1 MDEYSKKYSAA
12 LIGLGRIGFSLGF
25 DRKREQPAS
34 HTMALKNCRRIR
46 LIAGCDTDSTTR
58 SEWKKSLK
66 KAAVYSSA
74 VKMLAETKPDIVS
87 VAVNESSHL
96 ECALE
101 AIQAKPRLVIL
112 EKPVALTVADGLK
125 IAEAAGNYK
134 VPVMINHER
143 RFAEDYKSAR
153 SCLSS
158 IGEIQKINASL
169 YSGLRVYSEE
179 DEKSGAYSLLHDGT
193 HLFDIVLFFLE
204 ALTDSGANADASA
217 SASACKPVPCILE
230 NPEITGLY
238 VDSADKKVVR
248 SLSIHYSTEKCPD
261 VNFFISGR
269 SNFFGFEIEITGTT
283 GRICIGN
290 GFFKIYRRRQSRLYS
305 GFYSLARDKN
315 VKIPGKTG
323 YFANMVQNAVDF
335 LDGKCPPGS
344 TLENGM
350 NVLRIIE
357 EIRVILKNK
366 IAEA

>member
-1 MDEYSKKYSAA
+1 MNEYSKKYSAA

-46 LIAGCDTDSTTR
+46 LVSGCDTDSCRR
-58 SEWKKSLK
+58 SEWNKFVKN
-66 KAAVYSSA
+66 AAVYSSA
-74 VKMLAETKPDIVS
+74 VKMLSETKPDIVS

-96 ECALE
+96 ECALG

-125 IAEAAGNYK
+125 IAEASENYK

-143 RFAEDYKSAR
+143 RFAADYKIAR
-153 SCLSS
+153 TCLSS
-158 IGEIQKINASL
+158 IGEIQKIDASL

-204 ALTDSGANADASA
+204 ALTDSEKVEKVSG
-217 SASACKPVPCILE
+217 CETFPCLLK
-230 NPEITGLY
+230 NPEITDLY
-238 VDSADKKVVR
+238 VDSSDKKVVR
-248 SLSIHYSTEKCPD
+248 SLSIHYTTGKCPD

-269 SNFFGFEIEITGTT
+269 SKFFGFEIEITGTS

-290 GFFKIYRRRQSRLYS
+290 GFFKIYQRRQSRLYS

-335 LDGKCPPGS
+335 LDGKEPLGS

-350 NVLRIIE
+350 NVLKLIE
-357 EIRVILKNK
+357 EITLMLKK
-366 IAEA
+366 EIDR